1 MSLPLSRRPVYL
13 LPILLLGILTALA
26 HAQAYT
32 SIVIFGDS
40 LSDVGNVAH
49 LTQAKYGPAGRLP
62 GPLVDYTD
70 GRFTDGTDTI
80 PAAQSYTGIWIEQ
93 LAASLPAKPVIKNSL
108 DGGTD
113 YAYGFATTGDG
124 TAPFTFGPQE
134 SLSVNVNNIGQQIT
148 DYLATNP
155 TISNK
160 TLFVVWGGAI
170 DLLHATSA
178 DAPTTSATQEVTD
191 IQRLISAGATEFLI
205 PNLPPLGAI
214 PRLNGSTA
222 TSTPATAASVAF
234 NTVLQSGVASLPGAN
249 AGKVLHLFQLDIF
262 SLFTN
267 AITSPPTF
275 SFANVTGSSQGK
287 VTVNPDTYLF
297 WDDLHPT
304 TAAHHQIAIDA
315 GTQITPTLLSSLSPT
330 SITVARGATGTSTV
344 TLTPAGGYSGTA
356 TLTCGTLPAHIS
368 CSFAPATATF
378 TGNNVVQTSVLTIG
392 TTASA
397 GLHLPSRPGLSAAP
411 SVFSALAI
419 FPWVGFVGVTTLR
432 RRRSTQGIPLLI
444 LFAMLSASAALA
456 LSGCGG
462 SDNKAKAGS
471 YTVPVKVSGSDGTT
485 STLNLAVVVQ

>member
-1 MSLPLSRRPVYL
+1 MPLSRRPVCL
-13 LPILLLGILTALA
+13 LPTLLLGVLTALA

-32 SIVIFGDS
+32 SIVVFGDS

-49 LTQAKYGPAGRLP
+49 LTQAKYGPVGRVP

-80 PAAQSYTGIWIEQ
+80 PAAQSYTGVWIEQ

-113 YAYGFATTGDG
+113 YAYGFATTADG
-124 TAPFTFGPQE
+124 TAPFTYGPQNT
-134 SLSVNVNNIGQQIT
+134 LSVNVNNIGQQIT
-148 DYLATNP
+148 DYLSTNP
-155 TISNK
+155 TISNT

-178 DAPTTSATQEVTD
+178 DAPTTSATQEVAD
-191 IQRLISAGATEFLI
+191 IQRLIAAGATEFLI

-214 PRLNGSTA
+214 PRLNGSPT
-222 TSTPATAASVAF
+222 TSTPATAESVAF
-234 NTVLQSGVASLPGAN
+234 NTALQTGIATLPGAN
-249 AGKVLHLFQLDIF
+249 TGKTLHLFQLDVFTLF
-262 SLFTN
+262 SN
-267 AITSPPTF
+267 AIASPSTF
-275 SFANVTGSSQGK
+275 SFANVTGSSQGHT
-287 VTVNPDTYLF
+287 TVNPDTYLF

-304 TAAHHQIAIDA
+304 TAAHHQIALDA
-315 GTQITPTLLSSLSPT
+315 GTLITPTLLSSLSPT
-330 SITVARGATGTSTV
+330 SITVPRGGTGTSTV
-344 TLTPAGGYSGTA
+344 TLTPAGGYSGTV
-356 TLTCGTLPAHIS
+356 TLACGTLPAHLS

-397 GLHLPSRPGLSAAP
+397 ELRFPSSPGSSGAP
-411 SVFSALAI
+411 EIFSALAA
-419 FPWVGFVGVTTLR
+419 FPGLGFVAFAALR
-432 RRRSTQGIPLLI
+432 RRQSGQRIPLLI
-444 LFAMLSASAALA
+444 LFAMLSATATLA
-456 LSGCGG
+456 LTGCGG

-471 YTVPVKVSGSDGTT
+471 YTVAVKVTGSDGTS